1 MKRIVKPE
9 SVENVDSQPSTS
21 TAPSQRLPSLRSPRD
36 LTLSA
41 YCKKILNP
49 KASKIKK
56 IYIPNLNVQRNK
68 PTE

>member
-9 SVENVDSQPSTS
+9 SVENVDTQPSTS
-21 TAPSQRLPSLRSPRD
+21 TAPSQRLPSLRYPRD

-49 KASKIKK
+49 KASKI
-56 IYIPNLNVQRNK
+56 YIPNLNVQRNK
-68 PTE
+68 PSE